1 MIARHPAAGLAILC
15 ALTMLAFAANSLLN
29 KLALTGGDTG
39 PAAFA
44 AIRLGA
50 GATVLGTLVLLAG
63 TGGTARLRAGM
74 RAGHAGAL
82 AAYMLGFSFA
92 YVTLDAGLG
101 ALILFGAVQVTMFAG
116 GLAAGD
122 AIPRRRWLGAALAMA
137 GLAWLL
143 WPVGAGAP
151 PLGGAA
157 LMTVAGVGWGIFS
170 LKGRGGR
177 DPLATMA
184 GSFLLA
190 LPAALVALVLV
201 GGDGVDTRGAVLAV
215 LSGGVTSGLGYA
227 AWYRV
232 LPRIA
237 SSAAAVLQLSVPV
250 IAMAGGVALL
260 GETIGLRAVLAAA
273 VVLGGVALAV
283 TAPSAP
289 ARRG

>member
-1 MIARHPAAGLAILC
+1 MTARHRSAGLAALC
-15 ALTMLAFAANSLLN
+15 AVTMLAFAANSLLN
-29 KLALTGGDTG
+29 KLALTGGGTG

-44 AIRLGA
+44 AIRLAA
-50 GATVLGTLVLLAG
+50 GAAMLGGLVLL
-63 TGGTARLRAGM
+63 TDKGGSGRLRAGM
-74 RAGHAGAL
+74 RAGHAAAL
-82 AAYMLGFSFA
+82 ATYMLGFSFA

-101 ALILFGAVQVTMFAG
+101 ALILFGAVQVSMFAG

-122 AIPRRRWLGAALAMA
+122 AIPQRRWLGAGLAMA

-143 WPVGAGAP
+143 WPVGTAAP
-151 PLGGAA
+151 PVSGAV

-190 LPAALVALVLV
+190 LPAALMALALV
-201 GGDGVDTRGAVLAV
+201 GGDGVDARGAALAV
-215 LSGGVTSGLGYA
+215 LSGAVTSGLGYA
-227 AWYRV
+227 MWYRV
-232 LPRIA
+232 LPRLA

-250 IAMAGGVALL
+250 IAMAGGAALL
-260 GETIGLRAVLAAA
+260 GETIALRAALAAV

-289 ARRG
+289 ARRA